1 MTIFRLS
8 ASFAAISLATAAMA
22 APVPSATERAAAPT
36 RLHPT
41 VAREAEPGD
50 DHHKGRRLSDE
61 TPTSVAREAETG
73 DDGGQRRRH
82 GGRAIEETPAP
93 TTIAREAETGDD
105 GGQRRRHGGRAI
117 EETPASTIIA
127 REDETETE
135 DESGDDGHQRRGGRG

>member
-1 MTIFRLS
+1 MTIFQLS
-8 ASFAAISLATAAMA
+8 ASFAAIALATAAIA
-22 APVPSATERAAAPT
+22 APVPSATERAAAQT
-36 RLHPT
+36 RLHPI
-41 VAREAEPGD
+41 VAREAEP
-50 DHHKGRRLSDE
+50 
-61 TPTSVAREAETG
+61 G

-82 GGRAIEETPAP
+82 GGRATEEAPVP